1 MKYGVFPRKPAFE
14 AGNYAAGVLAF
25 IQENFAD
32 GHGSIEVREYFRERA
47 EKAAKQLEKARSL
60 QFKIWK
66 SRRLFQNAVWQQPAG
81 IKARKL

>member
-32 GHGSIEVREYFRERA
+32 GHGSIEVREYFGERA
-47 EKAAKQLEKARSL
+47 EKAEKRLEKPGVCSS
-60 QFKIWK
+60 K
-66 SRRLFQNAVWQQPAG
+66 SGKAEGSFRMQYGSSQQA
-81 IKARKL
+81 